1 MKYLIKKEKE
11 NCFSFHEKSVLLLR
25 DKNKILALPNENDDG
40 IDNWQ
45 HSFKKTALDNNIEII
60 NLKDAYN

>member
-11 NCFSFHEKSVLLLR
+11 KVVFSSHEKSVLLLR

-40 IDNWQ
+40 IDTAAF
-45 HSFKKTALDNNIEII
+45 FKKTALDNNIEII
-60 NLKDAYN
+60 NLKMHMN